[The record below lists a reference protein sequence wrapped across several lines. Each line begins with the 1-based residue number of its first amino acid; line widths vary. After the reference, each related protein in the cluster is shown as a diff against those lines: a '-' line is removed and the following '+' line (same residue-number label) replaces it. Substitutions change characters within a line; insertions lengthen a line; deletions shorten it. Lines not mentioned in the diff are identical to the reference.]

1 METMTAIKP
10 NDLTRVIRWVNKD
23 EPGVEDLQD
32 ELNVLELI
40 PDIMEQLTGGR
51 KELHMQD
58 KQEDLIAD
66 LMARL
71 SSREKECFTLHV
83 IHKKS
88 MQKVSDKLG
97 ISKSTVQEYINRV
110 RSKIDAT

>member
-1 METMTAIKP
+1 MTAIKP
-10 NDLTRVIRWVNKD
+10 NELTRVIQWMGKD
-23 EPGVEDLQD
+23 MQQGEHIE
-32 ELNVLELI
+32 ELELI
-40 PDIMEQLTGGR
+40 PDLMEQLTGGR

-71 SSREKECFTLHV
+71 STREKECFILHV
-83 IHKKS
+83 IQKNS

-97 ISKSTVQEYINRV
+97 ISRSTVQEYINRI